1 MLRNETHGPLPAM
14 LLALTVGTGLVDAIS
29 YLLLGHVFVANMTGN
44 VLFLGFALAGAGGFS
59 LSTVLLAIAAFVAG
73 AVVGGRVTVVWKHRG
88 MALFVVALVETAL
101 LTAAAAIGIGTRVPV
116 GGWELYGLIGLMA
129 LAMGARNAVVRW
141 LAVPDLTTT
150 VLTLTLTGLA
160 ADVLTGGATPPIRRR
175 LVSVLAMFVGG
186 LVGALFVLRWTTTAL
201 ILPPVLLLAV
211 CVGAGLS
218 ARSQAS
224 WTRAR

>member
-88 MALFVVALVETAL
+88 VALFVVALVETAL

-116 GGWELYGLIGLMA
+116 GGWKLYGLIGLMA
-129 LAMGARNAVVRW
+129 LAMGA
-141 LAVPDLTTT
+141 
-150 VLTLTLTGLA
+150 
-160 ADVLTGGATPPIRRR
+160 
-175 LVSVLAMFVGG
+175 
-186 LVGALFVLRWTTTAL
+186 LFVLRWTTAAL

-224 WTRAR
+224 WTRPR